1 VNTAE
6 FGILAA
12 TVAALVGALAGVV
25 LPVGPRRVAV
35 GWLTSIAGA
44 MSIVAGA
51 SVLVGGDGFTHH
63 YPDLLPLA
71 GVSISLDAL
80 GAVFL
85 VIIGLVAVPAGV
97 FSTEYAD
104 GALERP
110 MVAVSLPLFVWGM
123 VLVPIAASTT
133 TFLVAWELM
142 ALTSLTL
149 VLAEHHHDPEVR
161 KAGVWYG
168 AMTHLGLVA
177 ILIGFSILGFHGGD
191 EFAAIRAVGPGLSA
205 HTRMLVM
212 ALFLI
217 GFGSKAG
224 AVPLHVWLPRAHPAA
239 PSHASALMSGA
250 MVKLGIYGIIR
261 VLFDL
266 LGGPGQRWATVVLV
280 IGIVSALFGIL
291 HALIEDDFK
300 RLLAYSTTENVG
312 LIMIG
317 VGASG
322 LLAATG
328 HADLAAVTMAAALL
342 HSVNHAAFK
351 GLLFLGAGSVLRST
365 GTRMLDNLGGLV
377 HRMPRTTVMV
387 LIGALSIAGLPPF
400 NGFFSEWI
408 LLQGLIHSFP
418 AESTL
423 VIVAIPLAVAAV
435 ALTGGLAAATFVKA
449 LGTGFLARPRTQQ
462 AADATETG
470 PAMWG
475 SLGLLAAA
483 CIALGTLPTLLIDPI
498 SRAVTAIGPDASPLA
513 TNDLQLGLRGLT
525 GTVAPLIIAASL
537 MAVAV
542 AVISVLRA
550 IGARREARLAEP
562 WACGR
567 TVQTA
572 RMEYTATSFADPLQH
587 VFGQILRPDQELD
600 MEHADEAKLH
610 VEAVRYQRGG
620 RDSIE
625 RHLYDPI
632 LALAGYWGRV
642 GRRIHNGSLHL
653 YLVYASLGVLA
664 ILVVAR

>member
-1 VNTAE
+1 MNLAE
-6 FGILAA
+6 LGLLAA
-12 TVAALVGALAGVV
+12 TVTAFTGTAGAL
-25 LPVGPRRVAV
+25 LIPIGPRRHVV
-35 GWLTSIAGA
+35 GWCSSLTGA
-44 MSIVAGA
+44 MAIASGG
-51 SVLVGGDGFTHH
+51 SVLLGGSGFAHH

-85 VIIGLVAVPAGV
+85 VIIGLVAVPAGI

-110 MVAVSLPLFVWGM
+110 MVAVSLPLFVWSM
-123 VLVPIAASTT
+123 MLVPVSASAS

-149 VLAEHHHDPEVR
+149 VIAEHHHDPDVR
-161 KAGVWYG
+161 RAGVWYG
-168 AMTHLGLVA
+168 VMTHLGLVA
-177 ILIGFSILGFHGGD
+177 ILIGFSVLAFHGGD
-191 EFAAIRAVGPGLSA
+191 EFSAIREIGPGLSA
-205 HTRMLVM
+205 PTRILVI
-212 ALFLI
+212 AVSLI

-224 AVPLHVWLPRAHPAA
+224 AVPLHVWLPKAHPAA

-266 LGGPGQRWATVVLV
+266 LGGPGQRWSTVIIAL
-280 IGIVSALFGIL
+280 GIISALFGIL

-312 LIMIG
+312 LILIG

-322 LLAATG
+322 LFATTG
-328 HADLAAVTMAAALL
+328 HPELASVTFAAALL

-365 GTRMLDNLGGLV
+365 GTRLLDSLGGLV
-377 HRMPRTTVMV
+377 HTMPRTTVAV
-387 LIGALSIAGLPPF
+387 VIGALSIAGLPPF
-400 NGFFSEWI
+400 NGFVSEWI

-418 AESTL
+418 SDSTME
-423 VIVAIPLAVAAV
+423 VVVIPLAVAAV

-449 LGTGFLARPRTQQ
+449 IGTGFLSMPRTPET
-462 AADATETG
+462 AAAVETG

-475 SLGLLAAA
+475 SLGLLAAV
-483 CIALGTLPTLLIDPI
+483 CVALGTLPTLLIDPV
-498 SRAVTAIGPDASPLA
+498 SRAVSAIGINATPLA
-513 TNDLQLGLRGLT
+513 ADDLKLSLHGLT
-525 GTVAPLIIAASL
+525 GTISPLIAAASL
-537 MAVAV
+537 VAV
-542 AVISVLRA
+542 AALLTITLRA
-550 IGARREARLAEP
+550 IGSRKSARDAEP

-587 VFGQILRPDQELD
+587 VFGQVLQPNQELA
-600 MEHADEAKLH
+600 MEHSDEAKLH
-610 VEAVRYQRGG
+610 VEKISYRRERRDAV
-620 RDSIE
+620 E
-625 RHLYDPI
+625 RHFYDPVI
-632 LALAGYWGRV
+632 NLAKAWGQA
-642 GRRIHNGSLHL
+642 GRRIHNGSLHIYLL
-653 YLVYASLGVLA
+653 YAAVGLLVILA
-664 ILVVAR
+664 VAR